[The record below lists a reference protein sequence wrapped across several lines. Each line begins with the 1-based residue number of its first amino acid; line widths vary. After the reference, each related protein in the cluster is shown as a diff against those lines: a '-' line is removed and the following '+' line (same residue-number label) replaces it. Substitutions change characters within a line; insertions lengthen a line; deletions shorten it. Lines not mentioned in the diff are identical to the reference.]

1 MSEDKLK
8 IGISA
13 GDINGIGMEVILKTL
28 EDKRILSLCT
38 PVIYSSNK
46 IVSYHKNTIEI
57 EDITFHNAKDI
68 QSLNP
73 NAVNIINC
81 WVDTV
86 KINIGRPS
94 EEGGKYAFM
103 SLEQAVDDL
112 KNGHIDALVTA
123 PINKKSM
130 QLSGF
135 EFPGHTEYLTSKLE
149 AKESLMLMV
158 SDTLRV
164 GLATNH
170 LPISKV
176 AAAITK
182 EGLLEKIQLMNKTL
196 KVDFGIEKP
205 AIAIMGLNPHA
216 GDEGVIGTE
225 EIEVIIPAIQA
236 ARAQGILAI
245 GPYSADGFFGSGNYT
260 NFDGILAMYHDQGL
274 VPFKTLAAEGGV
286 NFTAG
291 LPFVRTSPDHG
302 TAFDI
307 AGQNLAEADSFRQAL
322 YLAIDCTRQRAD
334 YEELTKNPL
343 KIIEVSYGEEDEALF
358 DEDDPKLRHKHK
370 KQKQRERNRDKEKE
384 PREKPQGKE
393 QNKELQKEQNKE
405 QNKEQ
410 VKEQSSEN
418 QEIKKEQGNTQNNQ
432 SKNLSVEERL
442 ALAAEKKKAQ
452 DAAAALNLQV
462 EVIETKQVV
471 VIEEEEEEIIEE
483 IEEPIFDLD
492 DSDME
497 SADDDGY
504 SI

>member
-1 MSEDKLK
+1 MSENKLK

-28 EDKRILSLCT
+28 EDKRILNFCI

-46 IVSYHKNTIEI
+46 IVSYHRNTIEI
-57 EDITFHNAKDI
+57 EDITLHNAKDI

-73 NAVNIINC
+73 NTVNIINC
-81 WVDTV
+81 WMDTI
-86 KINIGRPS
+86 KINLGKS
-94 EEGGKYAFM
+94 TEEGGKYAFM
-103 SLEQAVDDL
+103 SLEQAVNDL
-112 KNGHIDALVTA
+112 KNGDIDALVTA

-135 EFPGHTEYLTSKLE
+135 EFPGHTEYLTNKLE
-149 AKESLMLMV
+149 VKESLMLMV
-158 SDTLRV
+158 GDALRV

-182 EGLLEKIQLMNKTL
+182 EGLLEKIQLMNQAL

-205 AIAIMGLNPHA
+205 AIAVMGLNPHA
-216 GDEGVIGTE
+216 GDEGVLGTE
-225 EIEVIIPAIQA
+225 EIDIIIPAIQA

-245 GPYSADGFFGSGNYT
+245 GPYSADGFFGSTNYT

-274 VPFKTLAAEGGV
+274 VPFKTLAFGGGV

-302 TAFDI
+302 TGFDI
-307 AGQNLAEADSFRQAL
+307 AGQNLADANSFRQAL

-334 YEELTKNPL
+334 YVDMTSNPL
-343 KIIEVSYGEEDEALF
+343 KVTEASYGDEDEALF

-370 KQKQRERNRDKEKE
+370 KQKQKERNRDKEKE
-384 PREKPQGKE
+384 PREKGQQQPHGKE
-393 QNKELQKEQNKE
+393 QHKEHNKE
-405 QNKEQ
+405 QNT
-410 VKEQSSEN
+410 EN
-418 QEIKKEQGNTQNNQ
+418 KDLKKEQDTSSSPSN
-432 SKNLSVEERL
+432 KPLSVEERL

-452 DAAAALNLQV
+452 DAATTLNPQT
-462 EVIETKQVV
+462 EFIEIKQVV
-471 VIEEEEEEIIEE
+471 MVEEIEEEEILEDV
-483 IEEPIFDLD
+483 EEPIFDLD
-492 DSDME
+492 NSDME
-497 SADDDGY
+497 DSDEV
-504 SI
+504 II